1 MKTHAQWL
9 VYRLLNL
16 MPSSYQ
22 QQSLQCLFAL
32 FLEAQRPR
40 PRQGKTKSEAALS
53 RFLNRYGWPTR
64 KVIRTTRDRIMHRLQ
79 TYFESR
85 PGRRPILYAVVDLTC
100 LEKTGK
106 FKGLDELVRVYNQKR
121 GVHVAMLYLGLG
133 PWRLPWSFRVYRGKG
148 TSTPTQLAL
157 KLLNQIPLAWRQSFK
172 IRVLADAGFSSTE
185 LIPGA
190 ERLGFDVLMSICCDR
205 CLQDGRQVAE
215 VGGRGEVV
223 HLVGLDTPVTLSW
236 FWRKHE
242 DTGERDQHFVISTE
256 SLSGAYIIRLGK
268 LRWRIEACFKT
279 LKHRFGWDCF
289 GQGTQLGMYRWWILT
304 FISFLLVHWQ
314 FLESGQPTLDWQE
327 AAQQAREQLFPQEV
341 IACFVGEMERVRPLL
356 TELGYEITISPIPVA
371 A

>member
-1 MKTHAQWL
+1 MATHAQQL

-32 FLEAQRPR
+32 FLGAQRPR

-64 KVIRTTRDRIMHRLQ
+64 KVVRTSRNRIMHRLQ
-79 TYFESR
+79 TYFASR

-106 FKGLDELVRVYNQKR
+106 FKGLDELVRRYNHKQ
-121 GVHVAMLYLGLG
+121 GVHVAMLYLVVGR
-133 PWRLPWSFRVYRGKG
+133 WRFPWSFRVYQGKG
-148 TSTPTQLAL
+148 TPTPTQLAL
-157 KLLNQIPLAWRQSFK
+157 KLLNQIPLAWRREFK

-205 CLQDGRQVAE
+205 RLQDGRRVDEVA
-215 VGGRGEVV
+215 GRGEVV
-223 HLVGLDTPVTLSW
+223 QLVDLDTPVTLSW

-242 DTGERDQHFVISTE
+242 DTGEQDQHFVIATE
-256 SLSGAYIIRLGK
+256 PLSG
-268 LRWRIEACFKT
+268 
-279 LKHRFGWDCF
+279 
-289 GQGTQLGMYRWWILT
+289 
-304 FISFLLVHWQ
+304 
-314 FLESGQPTLDWQE
+314 
-327 AAQQAREQLFPQEV
+327 
-341 IACFVGEMERVRPLL
+341 
-356 TELGYEITISPIPVA
+356 GYY
-371 A
+371 